1 MSGISAQGLVT
12 IHSAPRALLAHIEWT
27 VGRTMGQPVTFDWK
41 PRKAAPG
48 LFRAES
54 EWLADQELGAA
65 LASDLR
71 GWASVL
77 FEVTQQ
83 SSDLTEGYRW
93 AYTPSLGMFC
103 GQTDRFGNVLLSEQ
117 RIAVIMQ
124 NCASNGIELQRQLRE
139 ALGESWDSELE
150 PYRADSWDE
159 PIRLRSI
166 G

>member
-1 MSGISAQGLVT
+1 MTGISAQGLVT

-27 VGRTMGQPVTFDWK
+27 IGRTMGQPVTLDWK

-48 LFRAES
+48 LYRAES
-54 EWLADQELGAA
+54 EWFADVELGAA

-71 GWASVL
+71 GWASIH

-93 AYTPSLGMFC
+93 AYTPSLGIYC
-103 GQTDRFGNVLLSEQ
+103 AQTDRFGNVLLNEQ
-117 RIAVIMQ
+117 RLEVIMQ
-124 NCASNGIELQRQLRE
+124 NAGSNGIELQRQLRD
-139 ALGESWDSELE
+139 ALGGQWDAELD
-150 PYRADSWDE
+150 PMRSDSFDE
-159 PIRLRSI
+159 PVRLRSI